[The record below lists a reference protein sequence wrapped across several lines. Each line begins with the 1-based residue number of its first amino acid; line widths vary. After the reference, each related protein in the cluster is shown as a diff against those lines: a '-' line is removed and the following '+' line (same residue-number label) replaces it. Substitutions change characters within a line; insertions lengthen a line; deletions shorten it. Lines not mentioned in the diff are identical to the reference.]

1 MKRVVLRGQFVSVG
15 EGLLI
20 KPSSAPLNGAKNSSK
35 NKKKKPPPHI
45 LTQVIFKIQV

>member
-35 NKKKKPPPHI
+35 NKKKTLHH
-45 LTQVIFKIQV
+45 TSSHR